1 MHMSK
6 LFVILLGGIVLAIAI
21 KHSVFTPQPSSASLQ
36 NRPILA
42 FGDSL
47 TYGYGASMEES
58 YPKRLEHLIGREVIN
73 AGVPGEVSAEGLQ
86 RLPKLLEQYN
96 PALLILCHGGNDILQ
111 KKDFTQLRTNLEA
124 MILLAQSKGT
134 EVILIAVPE
143 FGLLGL
149 TPPSLYHEL
158 SEKHLL
164 PIEEDILPHLLND
177 NRYKSDLIHPNAAG
191 YEQMAKAV
199 EKVIRETYQIER

>member
-1 MHMSK
+1 MRMGK

-21 KHSVFTPQPSSASLQ
+21 KHSVFVPKSPSESLE

-47 TYGYGASMEES
+47 TYGYGASLEES
-58 YPKRLEHLIGREVIN
+58 YPHRLQNLLGREVIN
-73 AGVPGEVSAEGLQ
+73 AGIPGEVSAEGLQ
-86 RLPKLLEQYN
+86 RLPKLLEQHN
-96 PALLILCHGGNDILQ
+96 PVLLILCHGGNDILQ
-111 KKDFTQLRTNLEA
+111 KKDLNQLRTNLEA
-124 MILLAQSKGT
+124 MILLAESKGT

-149 TPPSLYHEL
+149 TPPPLYHEL
-158 SEKHLL
+158 SKKHLL
-164 PIEEDILPHLLND
+164 PMEEDILPHLLSD

-199 EKVIRETYQIER
+199 EKVIREKYKIER

>member
-1 MHMSK
+1 
-6 LFVILLGGIVLAIAI
+6 
-21 KHSVFTPQPSSASLQ
+21 
-36 NRPILA
+36 
-42 FGDSL
+42 
-47 TYGYGASMEES
+47 
-58 YPKRLEHLIGREVIN
+58 
-73 AGVPGEVSAEGLQ
+73 
-86 RLPKLLEQYN
+86 
-96 PALLILCHGGNDILQ
+96 
-111 KKDFTQLRTNLEA
+111 

-199 EKVIRETYQIER
+199 EKVILETYQIER